1 MPIII
6 IQADHGTA
14 SGFNEHSLNNA
25 QYVTTKMLQE
35 RMRIFNT
42 YYLPSFEYIQLYDS
56 ITPVNT
62 FRIIFNHYFDTNYE
76 LLNNKSYFS
85 TSQAPFRFVDVTEKV
100 KYD

>member
-6 IQADHGTA
+6 IQADHSTA
-14 SGFNEHSLNNA
+14 SGFTNYIMNDE
-25 QYVTTKMLQE
+25 YVTTKMLQE

-100 KYD
+100 KYY